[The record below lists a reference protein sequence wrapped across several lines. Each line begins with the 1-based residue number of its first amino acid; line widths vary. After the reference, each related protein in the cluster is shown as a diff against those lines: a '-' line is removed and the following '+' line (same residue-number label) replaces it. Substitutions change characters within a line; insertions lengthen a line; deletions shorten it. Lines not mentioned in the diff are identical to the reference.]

1 MRPQEVAP
9 QVKTTV
15 MTTKLMQISIKKFW
29 SETTEADKVTDPV
42 RRNERDTGGKRKAF
56 DPKQV

>member
-1 MRPQEVAP
+1 MAP
-9 QVKTTV
+9 QVKTPV

-29 SETTEADKVTDPV
+29 SETTDAEKVTDPV

-56 DPKQV
+56 DPKQF